1 MNAIYPKASLQCA
14 SYYAVI
20 ANALD
25 DEIKLHDFYFT
36 GCDYVLNQEIH

>member
-20 ANALD
+20 VNAFD
-25 DEIKLHDFYFT
+25 DEIKLHVFISLVVIMF
-36 GCDYVLNQEIH
+36 